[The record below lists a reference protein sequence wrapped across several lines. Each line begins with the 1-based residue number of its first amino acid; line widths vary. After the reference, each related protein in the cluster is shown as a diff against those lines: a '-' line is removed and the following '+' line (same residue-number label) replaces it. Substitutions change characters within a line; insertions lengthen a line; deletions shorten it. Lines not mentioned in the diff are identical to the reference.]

1 MAQDKRKVSD
11 GSLQEALVDDKDFLK
26 VIVQNFC
33 QEFLDEE
40 MRAFLR
46 ADHHERTD
54 ERQGYRNGYK
64 PRTLHTRV
72 GDISLLVPQDRD
84 GNFSTKLFERYQR
97 SEKAFC
103 LAIAEMYVC
112 GVSTRKVKRI
122 AEELCGISIS
132 KSQVSDLCSKLDT
145 ELLAFKNRPLSVYP
159 YLVIDA
165 RYEKVRTDRGVVSH
179 AAFIIAGIDEEGY
192 REIIAIEPGNAE
204 NETNWSDVFRSLI
217 QRGLSGVKFVVSDDH
232 LGLVKAIE
240 RCFTGATW
248 QRCQCHFIKN
258 VLDKAPKS
266 DKKALKAD
274 LRAIF
279 DSPRIE
285 RARELLNMAMDRYPY
300 ITDMLDNAADA
311 ILACFYLPESHRRKM
326 RTTNMVE
333 RFNQEIKRRTRVV
346 RIFPNDASM
355 IRLITAIS
363 AEQTE
368 EWLAG
373 RKYMDMTVSED
384 MIKSQTEPAKRLELA

>member
-1 MAQDKRKVSD
+1 MAQDKIKTTAGD
-11 GSLQEALVDDKDFLK
+11 LQEALVDDKDFLR

-33 QEFLDEE
+33 QEFLDDE

-54 ERQGYRNGYK
+54 DRQGYRNGYK
-64 PRTLHTRV
+64 PRTLRTRV
-72 GDISLLVPQDRD
+72 GDILLLVPQDRD
-84 GNFSTKLFERYQR
+84 GNFSTQLFDRYQR

-103 LAIAEMYVC
+103 LAIAEMYVN

-122 AEELCGISIS
+122 AEELCGVSIS
-132 KSQVSDLCSKLDT
+132 KSQVSNLCSKLDA
-145 ELLAFKNRPLSVYP
+145 ELLAFKNRPLGVYP

-179 AAFIIAGIDEEGY
+179 AVFIIAGISEEGY
-192 REIIAIEPGNAE
+192 REIIAIEPANAE
-204 NETNWSDVFRSLI
+204 NETNWSDIFKSLI
-217 QRGLSGVKFVVSDDH
+217 QRGLSGVDFVVSDNH

-248 QRCQCHFIKN
+248 QRCQCHFMKN
-258 VLDKAPKS
+258 ILDKAPKS

-274 LRAIF
+274 IRAIF
-279 DSPRIE
+279 DSPAIE
-285 RARELLNMAMDRYPY
+285 RARELLEIAMDRYTY
-300 ITDMLDNAADA
+300 VADMLDDAADA
-311 ILACFYLPESHRRKM
+311 VLACFYLPESHRKRM
-326 RTTNMVE
+326 RTTNMME
-333 RFNQEIKRRTRVV
+333 RFNEEIKRRTKVV
-346 RIFPNDASM
+346 RIFPNDAAM
-355 IRLITAIS
+355 IRLITALA

-373 RKYMDMTVSED
+373 RKYMDITGLED
-384 MIKSQTEPAKRLELA
+384 MIKSQVESVKRLELA